1 MPRKGTNGKAPR
13 PSDVIPQQLRRWR
26 KIRGGMSVKELSDR
40 VEALG
45 GDLSRVIITKIEN
58 GHRGISVDEALL
70 LAAALN
76 VPPPVLFFPFESG
89 TKVAVT
95 PKSVI
100 HPDLAWR
107 WLAGDDP
114 LASTERWTVGAVEW
128 REGQADWERA
138 ALPLDL
144 YREHREVFAS
154 AARVELRIDAA
165 RRYGTETD
173 VKKAESRF
181 EDSLIPLARV
191 RRRMELEN
199 VKPPKLLAPRWT
211 PYLRRVDKRLELEE
225 VS

>member
-1 MPRKGTNGKAPR
+1 MPRKAPKGKAPR
-13 PSDVIPQQLRRWR
+13 PSEVIPQQLRRWR
-26 KIRGGMSVKELSDR
+26 KIRGGMSVKQLADR

-45 GDLSRVIITKIEN
+45 GDLSRVTITKIEN
-58 GHRGISVDEALL
+58 GWRGISVDEALL

-114 LASTERWTVGAVEW
+114 LASTERWTIGAVEW

-144 YREHREVFAS
+144 YRTHREVFDV
-154 AARVELRIDAA
+154 AARVELRIDSA
-165 RRYGTETD
+165 RRYGTEAD
-173 VKKAESRF
+173 VRKAESRF
-181 EDSLIPLARV
+181 EESLVPLARV
-191 RRRMELEN
+191 RRKMELEGI
-199 VKPPKLLAPRWT
+199 KPPKVESRWAPQ
-211 PYLRRVDKRLELEE
+211 LRRAAKRVELEE